1 MMAICSCVADFNA
14 KLAAYNT
21 RIIETMGFP
30 RDGSPIYSLPKIE
43 VEKIETR
50 KRLGPA
56 IAIPTFCPFCSVRYE
71 PEPAV
76 AKAEAA

>member
-1 MMAICSCVADFNA
+1 MAICSCVADFNA
-14 KLAAYNT
+14 KLAVHNT
-21 RIIETMGFP
+21 RIIETMAFP

-56 IAIPTFCPFCSVRYE
+56 IAIPSFCPFCGSRYE